1 MTYYGENPILDCVDG
16 SSNLGS
22 MSAQGRCTCTD
33 PARTCECGDLG
44 YDPDTYSP
52 SESDERDFEE
62 YLEQIEAD
70 QEEFYYEDNHPEA

>member
-16 SSNLGS
+16 CRVTGS
-22 MSAQGRCTCTD
+22 MSTQGRCTCTD

-52 SESDERDFEE
+52 SDGDEDSGAHD
-62 YLEQIEAD
+62 EAYYD
-70 QEEFYYEDNHPEA
+70 QEEANEDLDFNPEA

>member
-1 MTYYGENPILDCVDG
+1 MTSYGENPILDCVDG
-16 SSNLGS
+16 SRVISG

-52 SESDERDFEE
+52 SEYGDEDEAYDGQEEDNEDRDF
-62 YLEQIEAD
+62 
-70 QEEFYYEDNHPEA
+70 NPEA